1 MCACTFTWS
10 TSIYIAVQNSA
21 SQVRQVRAR
30 QPAQGGAGRG
40 CSNRYTLIA
49 AVLIVCASGVEHL
62 ILLVNGGHDPLVY
75 GQLPL
80 SYLFQ
85 TIDIAMIGVF
95 GFFGLVEAIR
105 IMRGDE

>member
-1 MCACTFTWS
+1 MLDSLHKAARAEV
-10 TSIYIAVQNSA
+10 AVI
-21 SQVRQVRAR
+21 
-30 QPAQGGAGRG
+30 GH
-40 CSNRYTLIA
+40 TLIA

-75 GQLPL
+75 GRLPL

-105 IMRGDE
+105 IMRGDD